1 MREPNQQQR
10 LFYKYYVL
18 YGACKGAGSKA
29 AREANY
35 SSKNAGGAASQL
47 LKRPDAQKWIELEK
61 KALAEKVEMETTE
74 IISRYQ
80 DMARKMGDY
89 SNATVTEAER
99 ALKQLGKYKSMQGF
113 TDKVIIEKEIPFK
126 SKEIWTVEALIEF
139 IQTGKMPEGA
149 ELPNLESISP
159 LISRILSQKSGE
171 SIN

>member
-61 KALAEKVEMETTE
+61 EALADKVEMTTTE
-74 IISRYQ
+74 IIKRYQ
-80 DMARKMGDY
+80 DMARKQGDY
-89 SNATVTEAER
+89 EDATVTEAER
-99 ALKQLGKYKSMQGF
+99 ALKQLGKYKNMQGF
-113 TDKVIIEKEIPFK
+113 AEKVIIEEREPFDD
-126 SKEIWTVEALIEF
+126 WTLPELIEYRE
-139 IQTGKMPEGA
+139 TGKVPQGKK
-149 ELPNLESISP
+149 LPNIGASRGF
-159 LISRILSQKSGE
+159 ISRLLSEESGE
-171 SIN
+171 NLN